1 MLNYSYQ
8 RGFFAMLQLF
18 EFLSG
23 YFLPSLVGYF
33 VGLCVINSDL
43 RLVRLGHWG
52 TENRSLLG
60 GPTKPVLRSDT

>member
-43 RLVRLGHWG
+43 RLVRLGHC
-52 TENRSLLG
+52 TENGSLLG
-60 GPTKPVLRSDT
+60 GPTKPVLRSYT